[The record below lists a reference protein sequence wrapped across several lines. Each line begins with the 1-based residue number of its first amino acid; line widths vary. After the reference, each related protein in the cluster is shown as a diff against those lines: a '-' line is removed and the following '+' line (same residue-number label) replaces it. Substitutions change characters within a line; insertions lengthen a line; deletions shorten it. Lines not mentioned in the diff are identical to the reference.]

1 MSSRRESVLDF
12 FRGLCEDYDVY
23 RFLPHVAMNV
33 YDSIDTEPGLDGFD
47 PRARVGT
54 YFLLAQKSVDTQI
67 IRIDDMASACLCEA
81 EEIKRCEVA
90 SWLAILSHDVCLG
103 VERAFHRKLSDV
115 GCDDVK
121 LAYRYFD
128 ASLSFP
134 HALETRISAVLLV
147 LQQTGHIER
156 RAPLP
161 SSQEILFCS
170 ARIASRVDVDL
181 VLPSPPPPTSVGAV
195 VVPTSA
201 APPAISLL
209 DLFAAPVQ
217 A

>member
-33 YDSIDTEPGLDGFD
+33 YDSIDTEPILDGFD
-47 PRARVGT
+47 PRARVGAF
-54 YFLLAQKSVDTQI
+54 FLLAQKAVDTQI

-81 EEIKRCEVA
+81 DAIKRCEVA
-90 SWLAILSHDVCLG
+90 AWLAILSHDVCLC
-103 VERAFHRKLSDV
+103 VERSFHRRLSKFS
-115 GCDDVK
+115 CDDVG
-121 LAYRYFD
+121 LAYRCFD
-128 ASLSFP
+128 ASLFFP
-134 HALETRISAVLLV
+134 DALETRISAVLLV
-147 LQQTGHIER
+147 LQQMGHIER

-170 ARIASRVDVDL
+170 ARIASRVEIDL
-181 VLPSPPPPTSVGAV
+181 VLPSPPPSTSIGAV
-195 VVPTSA
+195 VVPASA
-201 APPAISLL
+201 APPAVSLL